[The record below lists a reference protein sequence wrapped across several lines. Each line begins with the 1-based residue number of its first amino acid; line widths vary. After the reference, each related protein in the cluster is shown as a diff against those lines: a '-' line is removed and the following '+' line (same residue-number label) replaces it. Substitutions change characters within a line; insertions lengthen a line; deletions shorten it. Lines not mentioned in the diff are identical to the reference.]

1 MPEALSPATVVHCA
15 TTCGRIWNWCLP
27 SCPMPGFSA
36 GPLSGAEHLMVW
48 MRTAALPS
56 FRKLWGRIEADVPAG
71 TRFSVHIQNRYN
83 TYRFGGQK
91 RVRDNHS

>member
-1 MPEALSPATVVHCA
+1 
-15 TTCGRIWNWCLP
+15 
-27 SCPMPGFSA
+27 
-36 GPLSGAEHLMVW
+36 MVW

-71 TRFSVHIQNRYN
+71 TRLSVHIQNRYN